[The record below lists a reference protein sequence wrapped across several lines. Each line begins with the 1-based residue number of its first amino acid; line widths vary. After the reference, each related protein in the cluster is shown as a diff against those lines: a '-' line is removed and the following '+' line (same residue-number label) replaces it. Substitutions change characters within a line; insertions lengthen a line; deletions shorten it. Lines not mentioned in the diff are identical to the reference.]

1 MSAKIQA
8 LWQELNERQQA
19 YLRIIYDH
27 DWTQAYWAKKEAA
40 RTQRSRPADQWRWI
54 EYADY
59 PHGCSPL
66 KRDLKE
72 KGLVDPG
79 TGSTFE
85 ALRRRGFIL
94 VKSEKV
100 GPHPLS
106 DWTTEIRLTTKGRRL
121 VREVLKSEE

>member
-1 MSAKIQA
+1 MNAKIQA
-8 LWQELNERQQA
+8 LWAELNERQQA
-19 YLRIIYDH
+19 YMRIIYDH
-27 DWTQAYWAKKEAA
+27 DWTQEYWAKKEAM
-40 RTQRSRPADQWRWI
+40 RTRRSRPADQWRWI
-54 EYADY
+54 EYVDY
-59 PHGCSPL
+59 PHGHSPL

-85 ALRRRGFIL
+85 ALRRRGYIL

-106 DWTTEIRLTTKGRRL
+106 DWTTEVRLTTKGRRL
-121 VREVLKSEE
+121 VREVLNSEQ